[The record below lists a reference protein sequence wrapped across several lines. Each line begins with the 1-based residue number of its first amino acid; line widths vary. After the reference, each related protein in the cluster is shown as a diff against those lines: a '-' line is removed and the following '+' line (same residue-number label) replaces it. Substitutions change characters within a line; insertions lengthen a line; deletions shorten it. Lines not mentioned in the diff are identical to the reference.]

1 MTTRPETVQQIA
13 QDPKHKDAE
22 FAKRVL
28 EDDVYWW
35 LTFALLFEKLL
46 TSQGHA
52 VKPRK
57 LFSRQHAAITAW
69 VDENEKRF
77 ALTAAPPGAV
87 LPPTPEEPSPEE
99 DLFYELLGQEVISPA
114 PPPETPVST
123 DAKNELDLFYELLGD
138 GVG

>member
-1 MTTRPETVQQIA
+1 MANRLETVQQIA
-13 QDPKHKDAE
+13 QDPGHKDAE

-77 ALTAAPPGAV
+77 ALAAAPPGTA
-87 LPPTPEEPSPEE
+87 PPAAAPPPEEEE
-99 DLFYELLGQEVISPA
+99 DLFYELLGQEVAPPA
-114 PPPETPVST
+114 PPSATP
-123 DAKNELDLFYELLGD
+123 DAKNELDLFYELLRD
-138 GVG
+138 GMD